1 MLRGSKECTEI
12 IDSRHQTHWVKPRQQ
27 RQEADAMQ
35 CVRQLR
41 GALGGQVHLLGA
53 TAVCATTVEAGLH
66 GEQGMFNSIAT
77 CTCTLTFGL

>member
-1 MLRGSKECTEI
+1 MLSGSKKECTEI
-12 IDSRHQTHWVKPRQQ
+12 IDSRHQTHWVKPHQQ

-53 TAVCATTVEAGLH
+53 TAVCATAVEAGLH
-66 GEQGMFNSIAT
+66 GGAGNVQQYSYMHMHSD
-77 CTCTLTFGL
+77 L